1 MCTYCACTDGLGRQ
15 QTLGYRSLR
24 NRGPRQTLQDLD
36 LDFRT
41 KFQKPNNPRANSL
54 FRFHYEVHVHIH
66 NFPPTYASREE
77 GRGRAVG
84 KPEHPITS
92 GINKNIPTNTV
103 NVITI
108 TQTTCT
114 RPNNSRINP
123 CISISPLPLPPSPIP
138 CHLGEKQSA
147 PRTASFRTQQASKES
162 WTI

>member
-1 MCTYCACTDGLGRQ
+1 MCVHTCTDGLDRQ

-54 FRFHYEVHVHIH
+54 FRFHYEVHVQL
-66 NFPPTYASREE
+66 PPYLRIQRRWERK
-77 GRGRAVG
+77 GAVG

>member
-1 MCTYCACTDGLGRQ
+1 MCVHTCTDGLDRQ

-36 LDFRT
+36 LDSRT

-54 FRFHYEVHVHIH
+54 PIFTTKYMYCIH
-66 NFPPTYASREE
+66 SQLPPYLCIQRKRGEE
-77 GRGRAVG
+77 GRWG
-84 KPEHPITS
+84 
-92 GINKNIPTNTV
+92 NQNIPTNTV